1 MMNQWAIIWAE
12 HDNFIAGLLA
22 TLELF
27 IIAAVCGLFI
37 GTLLCYFT
45 EYQKRVLNNLIMGF
59 VNLMRAVP
67 FLILAYLLYY
77 GLPELGISLE
87 AWTAGLLALIIY
99 HGAYFFEILRS
110 QRRVFSNGYIEAAVV
125 QGFSRY
131 TIFRRIVLPNI
142 FSSALPLL
150 GNQLII
156 CLKDTAFLSII
167 TVQEITAAANSVQ
180 ATYFIP
186 FNAFIVAI
194 ALYWAISIVLELLV
208 KRLTVYSAKRGMSH
222 V

>member
-1 MMNQWAIIWAE
+1 MNQWAIIWAE

-142 FSSALPLL
+142 FSSVLPLL

>member
-1 MMNQWAIIWAE
+1 MNQWGIIWAARE
-12 HDNFIAGLLA
+12 SFFNGLLS

-27 IIAAVCGLFI
+27 ITAAVVGLLI
-37 GTLLCYFT
+37 GVVLCYVM
-45 EYQKRVLNNLIMGF
+45 ECQNRVAHRLIIAF
-59 VNLMRAVP
+59 ISLMRALP

-77 GLPELGISLE
+77 GLPQIGISMD
-87 AWTAGLLALIIY
+87 AWTAGLFALVIY

-110 QRRVFSNGYIEAAVV
+110 QRRLFSAGYIEAAVS

-131 TIFRRIVLPNI
+131 KIFRRIVLPNI

-156 CLKDTAFLSII
+156 CLKDTAFLCII

-180 ATYFIP
+180 STYFIP

-194 ALYWAISIVLELLV
+194 ALYWGISILLELLI
-208 KRLTVYSAKRGMSH
+208 KRLSHYGAKRGMTH
-222 V
+222 A

>member
-1 MMNQWAIIWAE
+1 MNQWSVIWSARQS
-12 HDNFIAGLLA
+12 FIDGLLV

-27 IIAAVCGLFI
+27 IIAAVAGL
-37 GTLLCYFT
+37 LLGLLLSYVT
-45 EYQKRVLNNLIMGF
+45 EHQQRLVNRLITGF
-59 VNLMRAVP
+59 VNLMRAIP

-77 GLPELGISLE
+77 GLPELGISME
-87 AWTAGLLALIIY
+87 AWSAGLLALIIY

-110 QRRVFSNGYIEAAVV
+110 QRRLLAGGYIEAATA

-131 TIFRRIVLPNI
+131 RTWRHIIAPNI
-142 FSSALPLL
+142 LSSALPLL

-167 TVQEITAAANSVQ
+167 TVQEITAAANGVQ

-194 ALYWAISIVLELLV
+194 ALYWGISILLELLI
-208 KRLTVYSAKRGMSH
+208 KRLGNYGKRRGVSH

>member
-1 MMNQWAIIWAE
+1 MSQWAIIWSARQSFF
-12 HDNFIAGLLA
+12 NGLLA

-27 IIAAVCGLFI
+27 IIAAVAGLMI
-37 GTLLCYFT
+37 GVILCYAM
-45 EYQKRVLNNLIMGF
+45 EYQRKIINRLIIAF
-59 VNLMRAVP
+59 VSLMRAIP

-77 GLPELGISLE
+77 GLPEVDISLE
-87 AWTAGLLALIIY
+87 PWSAGLLALIIY

-110 QRRVFSNGYIEAAVV
+110 QRRLFSGGYIEAATS

-131 TIFRRIVLPNI
+131 KTFRRIILPNI
-142 FSSALPLL
+142 VSSALPLM

-180 ATYFIP
+180 ATWFIP
-186 FNAFIVAI
+186 FNAFVVAI
-194 ALYWAISIVLELLV
+194 ALYWAISILLELLI
-208 KRLTVYSAKRGMSH
+208 KRLSVYGARRGLTH
-222 V
+222 A

>member
-1 MMNQWAIIWAE
+1 MDQWSIVWSARE
-12 HDNFIAGLLA
+12 SFFNGLLT

-27 IIAAVCGLFI
+27 IIAAVVGLAI
-37 GTLLCYFT
+37 GIALCYVM
-45 EYQKRVLNNLIMGF
+45 EHQNRVIDRLIIGF
-59 VNLMRAVP
+59 VSLMRAVP

-77 GLPELGISLE
+77 GLPELGISME
-87 AWTAGLLALIIY
+87 AWSAGLLALVIY

-110 QRRVFSNGYIEAAVV
+110 QRRIFSAGYIEAAVS

-131 TIFRRIVLPNI
+131 KIYRRIILPNL
-142 FSSALPLL
+142 FSSSLPLL

-167 TVQEITAAANSVQ
+167 TVQEITAAANGVQ
-180 ATYFIP
+180 STYFIP

-194 ALYWAISIVLELLV
+194 GLYWAISILLELLI
-208 KRLTVYSAKRGMSH
+208 KRLSVYGARRGMTH
-222 V
+222 A

>member
-1 MMNQWAIIWAE
+1 MDQWSIVWSARE
-12 HDNFIAGLLA
+12 SFFNGLLT

-27 IIAAVCGLFI
+27 IIAAVVGLAI
-37 GTLLCYFT
+37 GIALCYVM
-45 EYQKRVLNNLIMGF
+45 EHQNRVVDRLIIGF
-59 VNLMRAVP
+59 VSLMRAIP

-77 GLPELGISLE
+77 GLPELGISME
-87 AWTAGLLALIIY
+87 AWSAGLLALVIY

-110 QRRVFSNGYIEAAVV
+110 QRRLFSAGYIEAAIS

-131 TIFRRIVLPNI
+131 KIFRCIILPNI
-142 FSSALPLL
+142 FSSSLPLI

-167 TVQEITAAANSVQ
+167 TVQEITAAANGVQ
-180 ATYFIP
+180 STYFIP

-194 ALYWAISIVLELLV
+194 GLYWAISILLELLI
-208 KRLTVYSAKRGMSH
+208 KRLSVYGARRGMTH
-222 V
+222 A

>member
-1 MMNQWAIIWAE
+1 MNQWAIIWVE
-12 HDNFIAGLLA
+12 HDKFITGLLA

-27 IIAAVCGLFI
+27 IIAAVCGLLI
-37 GTLLCYFT
+37 GTVLCYVT
-45 EYQKRVLNNLIMGF
+45 EYQKRVLNNVIMGF
-59 VNLMRAVP
+59 VNLMRAIP

-77 GLPELGISLE
+77 GLPELGLNLD
-87 AWTAGLLALIIY
+87 AWMAGLVALIIY

-110 QRRVFSNGYIEAAVV
+110 QRRVFSHGYIEAAVA

-131 TIFRRIVLPNI
+131 TIFRRIVMPNI

-208 KRLTVYSAKRGMSH
+208 KRLTVSSAKRGMSH

>member
-1 MMNQWAIIWAE
+1 MNQWAGIWSVR
-12 HDNFIAGLLA
+12 DSFIAGLLA

-27 IIAAVCGLFI
+27 ITAAIAGLII
-37 GTLLCYFT
+37 GVALCYLT
-45 EYQKRVLNNLIMGF
+45 EYQKKTLNRLIIGF
-59 VNLMRAVP
+59 VSLMRAIP

-77 GLPELGISLE
+77 GLPQVGISLE
-87 AWTAGLLALIIY
+87 PWTAGLIALIIY

-110 QRRVFSNGYIEAAVV
+110 QRRVFSGGYIEAAVA

-131 TIFRRIVLPNI
+131 KIFRRIILPNI
-142 FSSALPLL
+142 LSSALPLM

-194 ALYWAISIVLELLV
+194 GLYWAISILLELLI
-208 KRLTVYSAKRGMSH
+208 KRLSAWGARRGMSH
-222 V
+222 A

>member
-1 MMNQWAIIWAE
+1 
-12 HDNFIAGLLA
+12 
-22 TLELF
+22 
-27 IIAAVCGLFI
+27 
-37 GTLLCYFT
+37 
-45 EYQKRVLNNLIMGF
+45 
-59 VNLMRAVP
+59 P

-77 GLPELGISLE
+77 GLPQLGISME
-87 AWTAGLLALIIY
+87 PWTAGLLALIIY

-110 QRRVFSNGYIEAAVV
+110 QRRVFSGGYIEAAIA

-131 TIFRRIVLPNI
+131 AIFRRIILPNI
-142 FSSALPLL
+142 VSSALPLI

-194 ALYWAISIVLELLV
+194 GLYWAISILLELLI
-208 KRLTVYSAKRGMSH
+208 KRLTAWGAKRGMSH
-222 V
+222 A

>member
-1 MMNQWAIIWAE
+1 
-12 HDNFIAGLLA
+12 
-22 TLELF
+22 
-27 IIAAVCGLFI
+27 
-37 GTLLCYFT
+37 
-45 EYQKRVLNNLIMGF
+45 
-59 VNLMRAVP
+59 
-67 FLILAYLLYY
+67 
-77 GLPELGISLE
+77 
-87 AWTAGLLALIIY
+87 
-99 HGAYFFEILRS
+99 LRS
-110 QRRVFSNGYIEAAVV
+110 QRRVFSGGYIEAAVA

-131 TIFRRIVLPNI
+131 KIFRRIILPNI
-142 FSSALPLL
+142 LFRAPLM

-194 ALYWAISIVLELLV
+194 GLYWAISILLELLI
-208 KRLTVYSAKRGMSH
+208 KRLSAWGVRRGMSH

>member
-1 MMNQWAIIWAE
+1 MDQWSIVWSARE
-12 HDNFIAGLLA
+12 SFFNGLLV

-27 IIAAVCGLFI
+27 IIAAVVGLAI
-37 GTLLCYFT
+37 GIVLCYVM
-45 EYQKRVLNNLIMGF
+45 EHQNRVVDRLIIGF
-59 VNLMRAVP
+59 VSLMRAIP

-77 GLPELGISLE
+77 GLPELGISME
-87 AWTAGLLALIIY
+87 AWSAGLVALVIY

-110 QRRVFSNGYIEAAVV
+110 QRRIFSVGYIEAAVS

-131 TIFRRIVLPNI
+131 KIFRRIVLPNL
-142 FSSALPLL
+142 FSSSLPLI

-167 TVQEITAAANSVQ
+167 TVQEITAAANGVQ
-180 ATYFIP
+180 STYFIP

-194 ALYWAISIVLELLV
+194 GLYWAISILLELLI
-208 KRLTVYSAKRGMSH
+208 KRLSVYGARRGMTH
-222 V
+222 A

>member
-1 MMNQWAIIWAE
+1 M
-12 HDNFIAGLLA
+12 
-22 TLELF
+22 
-27 IIAAVCGLFI
+27 V
-37 GTLLCYFT
+37 LCYLT
-45 EYQKRVLNNLIMGF
+45 EYQKKTLNRLIIAF
-59 VNLMRAVP
+59 VSLMRAIP

-77 GLPELGISLE
+77 GLPQVGISME
-87 AWTAGLLALIIY
+87 PWTAGLIALVIY
-99 HGAYFFEILRS
+99 HGVYFFEILRS
-110 QRRVFSNGYIEAAVV
+110 QRRVFSGGYIEAAVA

-131 TIFRRIVLPNI
+131 KIFRRIILPNI
-142 FSSALPLL
+142 LSSALPLM

-194 ALYWAISIVLELLV
+194 GLYWAISILLELLI
-208 KRLTVYSAKRGMSH
+208 KRLSAWGVRRGMSH

>member
-1 MMNQWAIIWAE
+1 MNQWSIVWAARE
-12 HDNFIAGLLA
+12 SFFHGLVA

-27 IIAAVCGLFI
+27 LIAAIAGLII
-37 GTLLCYFT
+37 GIFLCYVM
-45 EYQKRVLNNLIMGF
+45 EYQNRVVDRIIMGF
-59 VNLMRAVP
+59 INLMRAVP

-77 GLPELGISLE
+77 GLPELGLSLD
-87 AWTAGLLALIIY
+87 AWTAGLLALVIY

-110 QRRVFSNGYIEAAVV
+110 QRRIFSGGYIEAAVS

-131 TIFRRIVLPNI
+131 KVYRRIILPNI
-142 FSSALPLL
+142 FSSSLPLM

-167 TVQEITAAANSVQ
+167 TVQEITAAANGVQ
-180 ATYFIP
+180 STYFIP

-194 ALYWAISIVLELLV
+194 ALYWGISILLELLI
-208 KRLTVYSAKRGMSH
+208 KRLSMYGAKRGMTH
-222 V
+222 A

>member
-1 MMNQWAIIWAE
+1 MNQWSIVWSARE
-12 HDNFIAGLLA
+12 SFLNGLLA

-27 IIAAVCGLFI
+27 IIAAAVGLAI
-37 GTLLCYFT
+37 GIVLCYVM
-45 EYQKRVLNNLIMGF
+45 EHQNRVVDRLIIGF
-59 VNLMRAVP
+59 VSLMRAIP

-77 GLPELGISLE
+77 GLPELGVSME
-87 AWTAGLLALIIY
+87 AWSAGLLALVIY

-110 QRRVFSNGYIEAAVV
+110 QRRIFSAGYIEAAVS

-131 TIFRRIVLPNI
+131 KIFRRIILPNL
-142 FSSALPLL
+142 FSSSLPLL

-167 TVQEITAAANSVQ
+167 TVQEITAAANGVQ
-180 ATYFIP
+180 STYFIP

-194 ALYWAISIVLELLV
+194 GLYWAISILLELLI
-208 KRLTVYSAKRGMSH
+208 KRLSVYGARRGMTH
-222 V
+222 A

>member
-1 MMNQWAIIWAE
+1 MDQWSIVWSARE
-12 HDNFIAGLLA
+12 SFFNGLLV

-27 IIAAVCGLFI
+27 IIAAAAGLAI
-37 GTLLCYFT
+37 GIALCYVL
-45 EYQKRVLNNLIMGF
+45 EHQNRVVDRLIIGF
-59 VNLMRAVP
+59 VSLMRAIP

-87 AWTAGLLALIIY
+87 AWSAGLLALVIY

-110 QRRVFSNGYIEAAVV
+110 QRRLFSAGYIEAALS

-131 TIFRRIVLPNI
+131 KIFSRIVLPNI
-142 FSSALPLL
+142 FSSSLPLM

-167 TVQEITAAANSVQ
+167 TVQEITAAANGVQ
-180 ATYFIP
+180 STYFIP

-194 ALYWAISIVLELLV
+194 GLYWAISILLELLI
-208 KRLTVYSAKRGMSH
+208 KRLSVYGIRRGVTH
-222 V
+222 A

>member
-1 MMNQWAIIWAE
+1 MNQWNIIWAARE
-12 HDNFIAGLLA
+12 SFFNGLLA

-27 IIAAVCGLFI
+27 IIAAIVGLLVGI
-37 GTLLCYFT
+37 TLCYIT
-45 EYQKRVLNNLIMGF
+45 EYQHRIINRLIIAF
-59 VNLMRAVP
+59 VSLMRAVP

-77 GLPELGISLE
+77 GLPQLGLSLD
-87 AWTAGLLALIIY
+87 AWNAGLLSLIIY

-110 QRRVFSNGYIEAAVV
+110 QRRLFSDGYIEAAVV

-131 TIFRRIVLPNI
+131 AIYRRIILPNI
-142 FSSALPLL
+142 CSSALPLM

-167 TVQEITAAANSVQ
+167 TVQEITAAANSIQ

-194 ALYWAISIVLELLV
+194 ALYWAVSIVLELLI
-208 KRLTVYSAKRGMSH
+208 KRLSVWGARRGISH
-222 V
+222 A

>member
-1 MMNQWAIIWAE
+1 MNQWSIVWSARE
-12 HDNFIAGLLA
+12 SFLNGLLA

-27 IIAAVCGLFI
+27 IIAAVVGLAI
-37 GTLLCYFT
+37 GIVLCYVM
-45 EYQKRVLNNLIMGF
+45 EHQSRVVDRLIIGF
-59 VNLMRAVP
+59 VSLMRAIP

-77 GLPELGISLE
+77 GLPELGISME
-87 AWTAGLLALIIY
+87 AWSAGLLALVIY

-110 QRRVFSNGYIEAAVV
+110 QRRLFSVGYIEAAVS

-131 TIFRRIVLPNI
+131 KIFRRIVLPNL
-142 FSSALPLL
+142 FSSSLPLL

-167 TVQEITAAANSVQ
+167 TVQEITAAANGVQ
-180 ATYFIP
+180 STYFIP

-194 ALYWAISIVLELLV
+194 GLYWAISILLELLI
-208 KRLTVYSAKRGMSH
+208 KRLSVYGARRGMTH
-222 V
+222 A

>member
-1 MMNQWAIIWAE
+1 MNQWAVIWSE
-12 HDNFIAGLLA
+12 RESFISGLFV
-22 TLELF
+22 TLEIF
-27 IIAAVCGLFI
+27 IIAAIVGLLI
-37 GTLLCYFT
+37 GITLCYLT
-45 EYQKRVLNNLIMGF
+45 EYQKRPLNCLIIGF
-59 VNLMRAVP
+59 VSLMRAIP
-67 FLILAYLLYY
+67 FLILAYLFYY
-77 GLPELGISLE
+77 GLPEIGISME
-87 AWTAGLLALIIY
+87 AWSAGLTALIIY

-110 QRRVFSNGYIEAAVV
+110 QRRVFSEGYIEAAVA

-131 TIFRRIVLPNI
+131 KVFHRIILPNI
-142 FSSALPLL
+142 FTSALPLT

-194 ALYWAISIVLELLV
+194 ALYWAISILIELLI
-208 KRLTVYSAKRGMSH
+208 KHLSARGTRRGTSH
-222 V
+222 A

>member
-1 MMNQWAIIWAE
+1 MNQWAIIWSAR
-12 HDNFIAGLLA
+12 DSFIAGLIA

-27 IIAAVCGLFI
+27 ILAAVVGLAI
-37 GTLLCYFT
+37 GIVLCYLT
-45 EYQKRVLNNLIMGF
+45 EYQKRWLNRVIIGF
-59 VNLMRAVP
+59 FSLMRAIP

-77 GLPELGISLE
+77 GLPEVGISMD
-87 AWTAGLLALIIY
+87 AWSAGLVALMIY

-110 QRRVFSNGYIEAAVV
+110 QRRVFSAGYIEAAVA

-131 TIFRRIVLPNI
+131 QIYRRIILPNI
-142 FSSALPLL
+142 VSSALPLL

-180 ATYFIP
+180 ATWFIP

-194 ALYWAISIVLELLV
+194 ALYWAISILLELLI
-208 KRLTVYSAKRGMSH
+208 KRLSALGARRGMSH
-222 V
+222 A

>member
-1 MMNQWAIIWAE
+1 MNQWAIIWSAR
-12 HDNFIAGLLA
+12 DSFIAGLIA

-27 IIAAVCGLFI
+27 IVAAVVGLAI
-37 GTLLCYFT
+37 GIVLCYLT
-45 EYQKRVLNNLIMGF
+45 EYQKRWLNRVIIGF
-59 VNLMRAVP
+59 VSLMRVIP

-77 GLPELGISLE
+77 GLPEVGISMD
-87 AWTAGLLALIIY
+87 AWSAGLVALMIY

-110 QRRVFSNGYIEAAVV
+110 QRRVFSAGYIEAAVA

-131 TIFRRIVLPNI
+131 QIYRRIILPNI
-142 FSSALPLL
+142 VSSALPLL

-180 ATYFIP
+180 ATWFIP

-194 ALYWAISIVLELLV
+194 ALYWAISILLELLI
-208 KRLTVYSAKRGMSH
+208 KRLSALGAKRGMSH
-222 V
+222 A

>member
-1 MMNQWAIIWAE
+1 M
-12 HDNFIAGLLA
+12 
-22 TLELF
+22 
-27 IIAAVCGLFI
+27 
-37 GTLLCYFT
+37 
-45 EYQKRVLNNLIMGF
+45 
-59 VNLMRAVP
+59 
-67 FLILAYLLYY
+67 ILAYLLYY
-77 GLPELGISLE
+77 GLPQLGISME
-87 AWTAGLLALIIY
+87 PWTAGLLALIIY

-110 QRRVFSNGYIEAAVV
+110 QRRVFSGGYIEAAIA

-131 TIFRRIVLPNI
+131 AIFRWIILPNI
-142 FSSALPLL
+142 VSSALPLI

-194 ALYWAISIVLELLV
+194 GLYWAISILLELLI
-208 KRLTVYSAKRGMSH
+208 KRLTAWEPNEE
-222 V
+222 

>member
-1 MMNQWAIIWAE
+1 MSQWSIVWSARE
-12 HDNFIAGLLA
+12 SFFNGLLS

-27 IIAAVCGLFI
+27 IIAAVVGLFI
-37 GTLLCYFT
+37 GILLCYIM
-45 EYQKRVLNNLIMGF
+45 EYQNRVIDRVIIAF
-59 VNLMRAVP
+59 VSLMRAVP

-77 GLPELGISLE
+77 GLPQLGISME
-87 AWTAGLLALIIY
+87 ACTAGLLALVIY

-110 QRRVFSNGYIEAAVV
+110 QRRIFSAGYIEAAVS

-131 TIFRRIVLPNI
+131 KIFQRIVLPNI
-142 FSSALPLL
+142 FSSALPLM

-156 CLKDTAFLSII
+156 CLKDTAFLCII

-180 ATYFIP
+180 STYFIP

-194 ALYWAISIVLELLV
+194 ALYWGISILLELLI
-208 KRLTVYSAKRGMSH
+208 KRLSQYGNKRGMTH
-222 V
+222 A

>member
-1 MMNQWAIIWAE
+1 MNQWAIVWSAR
-12 HDNFIAGLLA
+12 DLFLQGFIS

-27 IIAAVCGLFI
+27 VITAIAGIII
-37 GTLLCYFT
+37 GTTVLYLT
-45 EYQKRVLNNLIMGF
+45 ELQSKVLNNIIHYF
-59 VNLMRAVP
+59 VSLMRAVP

-77 GLPELGISLE
+77 GLPEIGISME
-87 AWTAGLLALIIY
+87 AWTAGLVSLIIY
-99 HGAYFFEILRS
+99 HSAYFYEILRS
-110 QRRVFSNGYIEAAVV
+110 QRRIFSTGYIEAATA

-131 TIFRRIVLPNI
+131 KTFTRIITPNI
-142 FSSALPLL
+142 FSGALPLM

-156 CLKDTAFLSII
+156 CLKDTAFLCII

-194 ALYWAISIVLELLV
+194 GLYWGVSVLLELLI
-208 KRLTVYSAKRGMSH
+208 KRLNSYGAKRGITH
-222 V
+222 A

>member
-1 MMNQWAIIWAE
+1 MNQWAIIWSAR
-12 HDNFIAGLLA
+12 DSFIAGLIA

-27 IIAAVCGLFI
+27 ILAAVVGLAI
-37 GTLLCYFT
+37 GIVLCYLT
-45 EYQKRVLNNLIMGF
+45 EYQKRWLNRVIIGF
-59 VNLMRAVP
+59 VSLMRAIP

-77 GLPELGISLE
+77 GLPEVGISMD
-87 AWTAGLLALIIY
+87 AWSAGLVALMIY

-110 QRRVFSNGYIEAAVV
+110 QRRVFSAGYIEAAVA

-131 TIFRRIVLPNI
+131 QIYRRIILPNI
-142 FSSALPLL
+142 VSSALPLL

-180 ATYFIP
+180 ATWFIP

-194 ALYWAISIVLELLV
+194 GLYWAISILVELLI
-208 KRLTVYSAKRGMSH
+208 KRLSAWGVRRGMSH

>member
-1 MMNQWAIIWAE
+1 MNQWAIIWAE

-99 HGAYFFEILRS
+99 HGAYFFEIIRS

>member
-1 MMNQWAIIWAE
+1 MNQWAIIWSAR
-12 HDNFIAGLLA
+12 DSFISGLIA

-27 IIAAVCGLFI
+27 ILAAVVGLAI
-37 GTLLCYFT
+37 GIVLCYFT
-45 EYQKRVLNNLIMGF
+45 EYQKRWLNRVIIAF
-59 VNLMRAVP
+59 VSLMRAIP

-77 GLPELGISLE
+77 GLPEVGISMD
-87 AWTAGLLALIIY
+87 AWTAGLVALMIY

-110 QRRVFSNGYIEAAVV
+110 QRRVFSAGYIEAAVA

-131 TIFRRIVLPNI
+131 KTYRRIILPNI
-142 FSSALPLL
+142 VSSALPLF

-180 ATYFIP
+180 ATWFIP

-194 ALYWAISIVLELLV
+194 ALYWAISILLELLI
-208 KRLTVYSAKRGMSH
+208 KRLSARGARRGMSH
-222 V
+222 A